1 MTFSDLTFYTGMF
14 LAVTAV
20 LLWLVIAIRGH
31 D

>member
-14 LAVTAV
+14 LAGTAV